1 MKPLDIVALGEAMV
15 EFNQREDGSFVMN
28 CGGDTSNCVIAAAR
42 LGAKTGY
49 ISRLGTD
56 QFGAF
61 LREQWTKDGVDST
74 HVINDIAAPT
84 GLYFVTHK
92 DGAHE
97 FTYRRKGSAASLMTT
112 RDLPLAYIRDAK
124 ILHVSGISQAIS
136 KDASET
142 VLAAIHH
149 AKANGTLVSYD
160 TNLRLKLWDLDQARQ
175 TIHASMA
182 LADIARP
189 SLDDAR
195 LLTGLDEPDAIVDYY
210 LALGASIVALT
221 LGAKGAMIATSTR
234 REIISPVKVISVDA
248 TGAGDAFG
256 GAFLAGVARGL
267 DPFAAARQ
275 ANVAAAISTTRYGA
289 VSSFPYFVEVE
300 NYLAGT

>member
-1 MKPLDIVALGEAMV
+1 LKTLDIAAIGEAMV
-15 EFNQREDGSFVMN
+15 EFNQQSDGKFAMS

-42 LGAKTGY
+42 MGAKTGY
-49 ISRLGTD
+49 VSRLGAD
-56 QFGAF
+56 QFGTY
-61 LREQWTKDGVDST
+61 LREQWTKDSVDST

-84 GLYFVTHK
+84 GLYFVTHQA
-92 DGAHE
+92 GSHE
-97 FTYRRKGSAASLMTT
+97 FTYRRKGSAASLMNAG
-112 RDLPLAYIRDAK
+112 DLPLAYIAKSK

-136 KDASET
+136 KNASEA

-149 AKANGTLVSYD
+149 AKASGTMVSYD
-160 TNLRLKLWDLDQARQ
+160 TNLRLKLWGLDQARQ

-195 LLTGLDEPDAIVDYY
+195 LLTGLDQPDAIADYY

-221 LGAKGAMIATSTR
+221 LGPKGAMIATPVR
-234 REIISPVKVISVDA
+234 REVIAPVSVKSVDA

-256 GAFLAGVARGL
+256 GAFLAGIARGL

-289 VSSFPYFVEVE
+289 VNSFPHFFELE
-300 NYLAGT
+300 KHLAEA